1 MKEEYKDLLFT
12 PSQAATAHLQWAEQ
26 IASNEGTTWG
36 LPDVDAKV
44 VPERP
49 GEMVCVLARPGHG
62 KSSILAYRTLH
73 ESKEIEKAQMNGERK
88 GEIVL
93 YVTFDDSV
101 EEIENFFLQGFDG
114 ISSTDVAWG
123 RADIESIKR
132 RAMIRSRMPIWIM
145 GHSIMRSAKHTGK
158 VGIRLTP
165 DVLFDAVE
173 QLQESYSQTEF
184 PINYISMLCID
195 YIQRMPVPGTS
206 TRMEEVT
213 EAIHRVKELAV
224 RLGTRIIVGVQA
236 SRAVDNR
243 EFKIPEMGDSQH
255 SSAIEQDASK
265 IFSLWRP
272 WLTEL
277 SGVPQEQIII
287 GPNGYKMITNQ
298 NKKAYIEMGK
308 SQYLLT
314 DTLVFLQLLKQKGD
328 SGRALWPLFFDPA
341 YLKLANREEDLVQ
354 REENF
359 GTYNHE

>member
-1 MKEEYKDLLFT
+1 MKDEYKQLIFT
-12 PSQAATAHLQWAEQ
+12 PSQAASAHLDWATG
-26 IASNEGTTWG
+26 IANSEGTKWG
-36 LPDVDAKV
+36 IPEIDAKV

-49 GEMVCVLARPGHG
+49 GEMICIMARPGHG
-62 KSSILAYRTLH
+62 KSSILAFRALH
-73 ESKEIEKAQMNGERK
+73 EAREIQKAQMRGERK

-101 EEIENFFLQGFDG
+101 EEIENFFLQGFEG

-132 RAMIRSRMPIWIM
+132 RAMIRSRMPIWLM

-158 VGIRLTP
+158 VGVRLTP
-165 DVLFDAVE
+165 DVLFESVE
-173 QLQESYSQTEF
+173 QLQEAYAHTDF
-184 PINYISMLCID
+184 PINYISMICID

-213 EAIHRVKELAV
+213 EAIHRVKELGI
-224 RLGTRIIVGVQA
+224 RLGTRSLVGVQA

-243 EFKIPEMGDSQH
+243 EIKIPEMGDSQH

-265 IFSLWRP
+265 SYSLWRP

-277 SGVPQEQIII
+277 SGVPQDQIIK
-287 GPNGYKMITNQ
+287 GPNGYKMVTSQ

-308 SQYLLT
+308 TQYLLT
-314 DTLVFLQLLKQKGD
+314 DTLVFVQLLKQKGE
-328 SGRALWPLFFDPA
+328 SGRALWPMYFDPA
-341 YLKLANREEDLVQ
+341 YLILANREEDLA
-354 REENF
+354 RKEENF
-359 GTYNHE
+359 GTYNPE